1 MTTIKLAR
9 IYTQAGDQG
18 GYRILV
24 DRLWP
29 RGISKANAHLDW
41 WCKEVAPSPDLR
53 KWFNHTAEKYPR
65 FVARYQ
71 AELAANPAYQ
81 ELKARVQAQLSVQ
94 DVILLFG
101 AKDERHNQAV
111 VLKACL
117 VRDLSLP
124 TSTTAG

>member
-53 KWFNHTAEKYPR
+53 KWFNHTAEKYPG

-111 VLKACL
+111 VLKECL
-117 VRDLSLP
+117 VRDLGLP

>member
-53 KWFNHTAEKYPR
+53 KRFNHTAEKYPG
-65 FVARYQ
+65 FAARYQ

-111 VLKACL
+111 VLKECL
-117 VRDLSLP
+117 VRDLGLP

>member
-9 IYTQAGDQG
+9 IYTKAGDQG

-53 KWFNHTAEKYPR
+53 KWFNHTAEKYPG
-65 FVARYQ
+65 FAARYQ

-94 DVILLFG
+94 DVILLFR

-111 VLKACL
+111 VLKECL
-117 VRDLSLP
+117 VRDLGLP

>member
-9 IYTQAGDQG
+9 IYTKAGDQG

-53 KWFNHTAEKYPR
+53 KWFNHTAEKYPG

-111 VLKACL
+111 VLKECL
-117 VRDLSLP
+117 VRDLGLP

>member
-9 IYTQAGDQG
+9 IYTKAGDQG

-53 KWFNHTAEKYPR
+53 KWFNHTAEKYPG
-65 FVARYQ
+65 FAARYQ
-71 AELAANPAYQ
+71 AELVANPAYQ

-111 VLKACL
+111 VLKECL

>member
-53 KWFNHTAEKYPR
+53 KWFNHTVEKYPR
-65 FVARYQ
+65 FAARYQ

-94 DVILLFG
+94 DVILFFG

-111 VLKACL
+111 VLEACL
-117 VRDLSLP
+117 VRDLGLP

>member
-9 IYTQAGDQG
+9 IYTKAGDQG

-53 KWFNHTAEKYPR
+53 KWFNHTAEKYPG
-65 FVARYQ
+65 FAARYQ

-81 ELKARVQAQLSVQ
+81 ELKARVQAPIVRS
-94 DVILLFG
+94 G
-101 AKDERHNQAV
+101 
-111 VLKACL
+111 
-117 VRDLSLP
+117 RDLTLW
-124 TSTTAG
+124 GQG

>member
-53 KWFNHTAEKYPR
+53 KWFNHTAEKYPG

-81 ELKARVQAQLSVQ
+81 ELKARVQAQLPVQ

-101 AKDERHNQAV
+101 AKDEHHNQAV
-111 VLKACL
+111 VLKECL
-117 VRDLSLP
+117 VRDLGLP